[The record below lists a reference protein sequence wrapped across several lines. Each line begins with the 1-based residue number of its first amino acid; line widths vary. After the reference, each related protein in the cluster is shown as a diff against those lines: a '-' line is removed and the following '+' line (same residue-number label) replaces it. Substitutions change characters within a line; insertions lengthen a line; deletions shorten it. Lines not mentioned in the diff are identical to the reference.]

1 MTQEQAEKKLN
12 SEPPLMYAIRGL
24 KIEDGNFF
32 LDAALCFSRDDVRI
46 ESEKF
51 TKFVIYDLN
60 KSKNQNL

>member
-24 KIEDGNFF
+24 KIEDGNFY
-32 LDAALCFSRDDVRI
+32 LDAALSFSRDDLRE
-46 ESEKF
+46 ESKKYVKY
-51 TKFVIYDLN
+51 TIYDLT

>member
-24 KIEDGNFF
+24 KIEDGNFY
-32 LDAALCFSRDDVRI
+32 LDAALCFSRDDVR
-46 ESEKF
+46 EEAV
-51 TKFVIYDLN
+51 KFVKYTLYDLV